1 MFIWYKRPIDP
12 LGATC
17 LASTQRLNDL
27 AVIKTDGAQGALA
40 VCDLKQGNVLATH
53 ILQNAAAHYPRVPI
67 PHLSIAIPLPY
78 SARCPVAPILPL
90 FAAIF

>member
-17 LASTQRLNDL
+17 LAFKQKLNDL
-27 AVIKTDGAQGALA
+27 AVRKTDGAQGALA

-53 ILQNAAAHYPRVPI
+53 ILQNAAAHYPLG